1 MPSSAIPVLSR
12 RRLLQIGSVALSGFD
27 LLPMLRPAN
36 VRAAEKVTPRGS
48 AEYCIFVFL
57 QGGASQLDT
66 FDFKEGHWTPP
77 DFDVRK
83 VAPDVTLP
91 IGLFPN
97 LAKKLNRIAF
107 VRSLETWETE
117 HTRASYY
124 MHVAHPISPAR
135 LAEIPTLGAVVA
147 YEFRDKRKGA
157 DFMPPFVSMNYGPDQ
172 TRQGCLDQRF
182 GPLNLDTKGGDL
194 SFVVPDNEKSRFQR
208 RLEYLRAMAQMGP
221 GGSRVDS
228 RVDPGENLDAYRRD
242 ALAMMQSPEIPK
254 VLKLKDEEK
263 VRYGGSPFG
272 DSCILAR
279 NILRAE
285 SGTRFV
291 AVHHGGW
298 DFHTNIYDKS
308 QKVNHYTVSRSLDQG
323 LAELLSDLETAQC
336 SDGRTLLDKTLVV
349 CLGEFGRT
357 PGELTPGK
365 GRDHHRYAMTG
376 LFAGAGVGGGR
387 VIGATDDRGAKVIH
401 SGWAKKR
408 SIYPEDVAATIYSAM
423 GIDWSK
429 QITNTPSGRF
439 FQYLEPQSGTN
450 FIDVA
455 EISPLFAT

>member
-1 MPSSAIPVLSR
+1 MNVPSSAIPTLSR
-12 RRLLQIGSVALSGFD
+12 RRLLQIGSVALSGYD
-27 LLPMLRPAN
+27 LLPMLRPSN
-36 VRAAEKVTPRGS
+36 VQAGEKAAPRGS
-48 AEYCIFVFL
+48 AEYCVFVFL

-66 FDFKEGHWTPP
+66 FDLKEGRWTPP

-83 VAPDVTLP
+83 ISPEVALP
-91 IGLFPN
+91 VGLFPN

-117 HTRASYY
+117 HTRATYY

-147 YEFRDKRKGA
+147 YEFRDRRKAA
-157 DFMPPFVSMNYGPDQ
+157 DFMPPFVSMNYGPDE

-182 GPLNLDTKGGDL
+182 GPLNLDTKGGDF
-194 SFVVPDNEKSRFQR
+194 SFVVPDNEKSRFER
-208 RLEYLRAMAQMGP
+208 RLEYLHAMAGMAP
-221 GGSRVDS
+221 GASASPNQSGQR
-228 RVDPGENLDAYRRD
+228 LDAYRRD

-254 VLKLKDEEK
+254 ILKLKDEEK
-263 VRYGGSPFG
+263 VRYGASPFG

-291 AVHHGGW
+291 ALHHGGW

-308 QKVNHYTVSRSLDQG
+308 QKVNHYTVSRSLDRG
-323 LAELLSDLETAQC
+323 LAELLSDLETTPCA
-336 SDGRTLLDKTLVV
+336 DGRALLDKTLIV

-365 GRDHHRYAMTG
+365 GRDHHRFAMTG
-376 LFAGAGVGGGR
+376 LFAGAGVVGGR
-387 VIGATDDRGAKVIH
+387 VIGATDDRGAKVIR
-401 SGWAKKR
+401 SGWARKR
-408 SIYPEDVAATIYSAM
+408 SMYPEDVAATIYSAM

-429 QITNTPSGRF
+429 RIANTPSGRE

-455 EISPLFAT
+455 EISPLFGG